1 VLSSSEES
9 IMKLLKRTLISL
21 LFLLG
26 SATSVAVMA
35 GGGHGGHAHGHV
47 GVFIGAP
54 LWGPWWS
61 PGYYYPPYYSPYYY
75 PPPYGGYPPAAASPP
90 TYVERGDD
98 AQSVP
103 QDQAPPAWYYCPE
116 SKAYY
121 PYVKECPGGWQ
132 QVAPQPP
139 PGH

>member
-1 VLSSSEES
+1 V
-9 IMKLLKRTLISL
+9 I
-21 LFLLG
+21 
-26 SATSVAVMA
+26 VAVTGGTGFVGA
-35 GGGHGGHAHGHV
+35 GVVRAH
-47 GVFIGAP
+47 
-54 LWGPWWS
+54 
-61 PGYYYPPYYSPYYY
+61 
-75 PPPYGGYPPAAASPP
+75 
-90 TYVERGDD
+90 VERGDD